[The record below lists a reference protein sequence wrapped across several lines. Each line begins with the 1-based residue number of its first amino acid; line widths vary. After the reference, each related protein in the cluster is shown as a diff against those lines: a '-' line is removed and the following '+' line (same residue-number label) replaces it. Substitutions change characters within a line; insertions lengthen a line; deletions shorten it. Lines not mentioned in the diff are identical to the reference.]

1 MLGRSIG
8 LNSVLLALFAV
19 LTTAIIAGTFLGTR
33 DRIAAAQRAAEEKAL
48 LEIVPATRHD
58 NAMLDDTIP
67 VGPADSLL
75 RLKQDKQIYV
85 ARQGGDVVA
94 VILPVTAPDGY
105 SGTIELI
112 VGINR
117 DGSVAGVR
125 ALQHRETPGLGDKV
139 DIKKSDW
146 ILDFDGRRL
155 GEPPAE
161 QWAVKKDGGV
171 FDTFTGA
178 TITPRAV
185 TAAVKRGLEYFEA
198 NRELLLSPAVL
209 AANNGAGGDNG

>member
-1 MLGRSIG
+1 MLGRTVGFNSIM
-8 LNSVLLALFAV
+8 LALFAV
-19 LTTAIIAGTFLGTR
+19 LTTAIIAGTYLGTR

-48 LEIVPATRHD
+48 LEIIPAERHD
-58 NAMLDDTIP
+58 NQMLDDTIP
-67 VGPADSLL
+67 VGPATELL
-75 RLKQDKQIYV
+75 RLDKDKQIYV
-85 ARQGGDVVA
+85 ARENAEVVA

-112 VGINR
+112 VGVNR

-146 ILDFDGRRL
+146 ILDFNGHRL
-155 GEPPAE
+155 GEPPEA

-185 TAAVKRGLEYFEA
+185 TAAVKRGLLYFDA
-198 NRELLLSPAVL
+198 NREALL
-209 AANNGAGGDNG
+209 AAGQDGEEDNG